1 MWLAHI
7 GNSKFRRGTKV
18 SDHNTIIEHTN
29 KVILAQDELGKPKE
43 YSKDVDMKTSGHKTV
58 IYIEGFVKQLEGNET
73 ASLDRFGA
81 AR

>member
-1 MWLAHI
+1 
-7 GNSKFRRGTKV
+7 
-18 SDHNTIIEHTN
+18 
-29 KVILAQDELGKPKE
+29 
-43 YSKDVDMKTSGHKTV
+43 MKTSRDKTV